1 MASVVFVRFAI
12 EAIHPS
18 LRKKIVS
25 IYSNNSPTVSWVQRQ
40 ASGQSRVA
48 AQLLRALALRMK
60 LARSSPITATHIAGK
75 DNVFA
80 DIPSRSFGSN
90 TNWHC
95 ISDSDFLHFY
105 NGTFPLPQQN
115 FWTLYRHISK
125 ICTSFFFRAADEA
138 FRNDQVACLSERS
151 SVSMGTLPPTC
162 GIGPIPSN
170 CQRHHQSSTS
180 HRIRRLHLSRSLQ
193 STTSG

>member
-125 ICTSFFFRAADEA
+125 ICTSFFSVLRMKPFAMIKWRAS
-138 FRNDQVACLSERS
+138 RNVHRSAWERYLQPVGLDPYLQTVNDTIRARLLTGFAAC
-151 SVSMGTLPPTC
+151 
-162 GIGPIPSN
+162 I
-170 CQRHHQSSTS
+170 
-180 HRIRRLHLSRSLQ
+180 
-193 STTSG
+193 